1 MLEQVGVAGLAVD
14 ETLAGAGE
22 DGLLDQA
29 LFVEAITEATLCR
42 LGVVAEPGQH
52 VVRAEE
58 LAHVGEQRVGFDQV
72 LVRAGRELAGG
83 QAVGAFAVVEV
94 EQAVLPGGQV
104 ESRQAQGID
113 LLLGEVRRQ
122 LRVEFHLG
130 RVAGRM
136 GVGTAAD
143 IGVATV
149 HDPVID
155 AVLGLYVRGA
165 TGLDDGGVVLVG
177 RHQLGGFAQGG
188 LFVLHLT
195 DERSQAGFDTV
206 HVLARRIA
214 LGERSRFAVPTT
226 RLALTFGGKDPVVL
240 GVVSH
245 QADVAQLIDAH
256 GHGAAGGNATA
267 AV

>member
-1 MLEQVGVAGLAVD
+1 M
-14 ETLAGAGE
+14 
-22 DGLLDQA
+22 LDQA
-29 LFVEAITEATLCR
+29 LLVEPITKATLCC

-52 VVRAEE
+52 VVRAQE
-58 LAHVGEQRVGFDQV
+58 LTHVGKQRVGFDQV

-83 QAVGAFAVVEV
+83 QAVGAFAIVEV

-104 ESRQAQGID
+104 EARQAQWVD
-113 LLLGEVRRQ
+113 LLLVEIRRQ
-122 LRVEFHLG
+122 LRVEFDLG
-130 RVAGRM
+130 RVAGCM

-149 HDPVID
+149 HDTVID
-155 AVLGLYVRGA
+155 TVLGLHVHGA
-165 TGLDDGGVVLVG
+165 TGLDHGGVALVG

-188 LFVLHLT
+188 LFVLHLA

-240 GVVSH
+240 GIVSH
-245 QADVAQLIDAH
+245 KADVAQLIDAH